1 MQQRTTT
8 REEYLKRVNLVIEY
22 INNHLGDDIDLNQLA
37 EMSHLSPYHFHRV
50 MSAFLGEPLGA
61 FIVRKRIETAAH
73 LLRYTDISVGD
84 IAYRIG
90 YGAPSSLSKAF
101 RQFYSISPNEYRN
114 NKEYTI
120 MRPEKIWPDL
130 QLEAEIREIPV
141 RNVIYIRLT
150 GDYRLN
156 DYGGTWM
163 RLYAFAHEHNLP
175 TQDPCPLCIYH
186 DDPKVTSEDKL
197 RTDVCMVMPEPVLPK
212 GEV

>member
-8 REEYLKRVNLVIEY
+8 REEYLKRVNQVIEY

-37 EMSHLSPYHFHRV
+37 EMSHLSPFHFHRV

-175 TQDPCPLCIYH
+175 TQDPCPLCISL
-186 DDPKVTSEDKL
+186 DDP
-197 RTDVCMVMPEPVLPK
+197 
-212 GEV
+212 